1 MIKKLIINKFILK
14 VLSLIGWI
22 IVGGMHGLCRLVNKI
37 YGVFG
42 GFLTVMLVILFLI
55 VSIGYKDVQ
64 QSIFLAVLESLNIL
78 VMIAGNTLEIVL
90 ELACDRLAYNLVQ
103 MLDRVKEALREDVV
117 QKDIVPDGDHVA
129 MTDRI
134 NRYMVASRKMLK
146 RAMIE
151 TCQLAAFIY
160 HECFVLEVPV
170 EELKQKF
177 PGYEDYIDVTVCY
190 IQQLIDRSKEK
201 H

>member
-22 IVGGMHGLCRLVNKI
+22 IVGGMHGLCWLVNKI

-78 VMIAGNTLEIVL
+78 VMIAGNALEIVL
-90 ELACDRLAYNLVQ
+90 KFTCDRLASNL
-103 MLDRVKEALREDVV
+103 LR
-117 QKDIVPDGDHVA
+117 
-129 MTDRI
+129 
-134 NRYMVASRKMLK
+134 
-146 RAMIE
+146 
-151 TCQLAAFIY
+151 
-160 HECFVLEVPV
+160 
-170 EELKQKF
+170 
-177 PGYEDYIDVTVCY
+177 
-190 IQQLIDRSKEK
+190 
-201 H
+201 